1 MRLRR
6 LSTKIAALPL
16 WACVGLGACA
26 TEAVGVDA
34 CRQIEYARCDA
45 ASKCPNTFGTIKP
58 ATCRRFYRDHCLH
71 GLAVGQD
78 PGIAKVRDCVQAIE
92 SLGNCVSTKSEAVNF
107 SECAVSDFYNL
118 SSKTVSACGLLAE
131 PESLSACSF
140 LNPAAASSDAG

>member
-6 LSTKIAALPL
+6 LSTKIAVFPL

-26 TEAVGVDA
+26 TDAVGVDS

-45 ASKCPNTFGTIKP
+45 ASRCPGTFGTIKP

-92 SLGNCVSTKSEAVNF
+92 ALGRCVSSHDQTVNF
-107 SECAVSDFYNL
+107 SECGVSDLRNL
-118 SSKTVSACGLLAE
+118 SSETVSACGLLAE

-140 LNPAAASSDAG
+140 LNPAATTSDAG